1 MARLGVG
8 RKGKVMRWLGF
19 LMHFFRLKRADYH
32 SLYLSLPMIF
42 GWFGTVSFIYIIYYM
57 LKNNLALILRNS
69 RQYNYIILVSMC
81 FVLLIFIFVINEYK
95 INSMR

>member
-1 MARLGVG
+1 
-8 RKGKVMRWLGF
+8 
-19 LMHFFRLKRADYH
+19 
-32 SLYLSLPMIF
+32 
-42 GWFGTVSFIYIIYYM
+42 M

-95 INSMR
+95 INSMRWPQYFLIVWFWLGFGNSILNTAKYSKL